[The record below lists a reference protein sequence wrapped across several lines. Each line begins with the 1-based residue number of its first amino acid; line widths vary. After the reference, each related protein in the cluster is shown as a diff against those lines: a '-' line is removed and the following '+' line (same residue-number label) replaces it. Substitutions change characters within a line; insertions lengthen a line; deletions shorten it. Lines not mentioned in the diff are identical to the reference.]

1 VSLSSPLRVLPALGV
16 LVYFLFCPTA
26 YCQVEMDLEAP
37 PKVEVGQQ
45 FEVKLDAQSAQ
56 GSPVNPRLNTPP
68 GLEVGGP
75 SVGTSW
81 RMNIVNGRMNKTTGL
96 NARWVLL
103 AARVGKLT
111 IGPAVVELDGSK
123 YQSRTVT
130 VEVVPQ
136 GSLPQRRRSSPFGWP
151 DPFDPFG
158 GRIPGMDDIFGSG
171 EPEQPSNYP
180 KELDTPAALD
190 PIAFLRV
197 EATPTRVYVG
207 QQVTLKVFAYGNRG
221 RFQEQSAKEP
231 SRTDFFSIP
240 VVEGATLNDVY
251 RVPVG
256 DGQWYAA
263 KVREM
268 VLFPLRAG
276 ELPIGAMEFGFG
288 GGRYGASGRPLLRS
302 SQPLSITVA
311 EPPLEG
317 RPSGYQVGDVGR
329 FTLSAEVAPREIEA
343 GGSVAAVV
351 TLSGLGN
358 LPQQLRVPSR
368 TGVDFL
374 APTVKHT
381 PRLEAG
387 SYGGSKV
394 FTYVIR
400 LDNPGNVDLGEITL
414 PFFDPQTQQYDIARA
429 VLGQI
434 TVKPSTRPAVQATA
448 GQPGT
453 SQPNATRPSN
463 LDQLQ
468 RVLSP
473 RTTLARTPPSAF
485 FSDHPLAWLLL
496 VLTPLSVVVVQ
507 GSLQLKRR
515 LAAWFAGRRSSFE
528 ARINEQ
534 LSQARV
540 LLNSEPAAAASAL
553 ERAVYLMIEARF
565 QIKGRGMLRPELARM
580 LRAAGVSPDS
590 CERVTQCLETCDS
603 VRFAPLAAATLAEL
617 HRNVQQ
623 IVEELR
629 ETPLTSARP
638 HASSNAGATA

>member
-1 VSLSSPLRVLPALGV
+1 M
-16 LVYFLFCPTA
+16 
-26 YCQVEMDLEAP
+26 ELEAL

-56 GSPVNPRLNTPP
+56 GSPANPKLTTPP
-68 GLEVGGP
+68 GVEVGGP

-81 RMNIVNGRMNKTTGL
+81 RMNIVNGRMSKTTGL
-96 NARWVLL
+96 NARWVLR

-111 IGPAVVELDGSK
+111 IGPAFVELDGSK
-123 YQSRTVT
+123 YQSRSVT

-158 GRIPGMDDIFGSG
+158 GRMPGMDDVFGNG
-171 EPEQPSNYP
+171 EPDEPSNYP
-180 KELDTPAALD
+180 KELETSAALD
-190 PIAFLRV
+190 PVAFVRM
-197 EATPTRVYVG
+197 EATPSRVFVG

-276 ELPIGAMEFGFG
+276 ELQVGAMEFGFG
-288 GGRYGASGRPLLRS
+288 GGRYGASGRPLLRT

-329 FTLSAEVAPREIEA
+329 FALSADVSPREVEA
-343 GGSVAAVV
+343 GGSVSAVV
-351 TLSGLGN
+351 TLSGMGN
-358 LPQQLRVPSR
+358 LPQQLRAPSR

-381 PRLEAG
+381 PKLDAG
-387 SYGGSKV
+387 SYGGTKV

-400 LDNPGNVDLGEITL
+400 LDHPGNIDLGEITL
-414 PFFDPQTQQYDIARA
+414 PFFDPETQQYDVARA
-429 VLGQI
+429 VLGSV
-434 TVKPSTRPAVQATA
+434 TVKPSSKPAAAQSNG
-448 GQPGT
+448 GQPGAGPAAA
-453 SQPNATRPSN
+453 QPRT

-468 RVLSP
+468 RVLSVRP
-473 RTTLARTPPSAF
+473 TLASVPPSHF
-485 FSDHPLAWLLL
+485 LSDRPLAWLLL
-496 VLTPLSVVVVQ
+496 VLTPLSVLVVQ
-507 GSLQLKRR
+507 GLLQLTRR
-515 LAAWFAGRRSSFE
+515 STAWFAERKNSFE
-528 ARINEQ
+528 ARIAEQ
-534 LSQARV
+534 LREARAR
-540 LLNSEPAAAASAL
+540 LEKEPAAAASAL
-553 ERAVYLMIEARF
+553 ERALYLAIEARF
-565 QIKGRGMLRPELARM
+565 QIKGRGVLRSDLARM
-580 LRAAGVSPDS
+580 LGAAGVPADL
-590 CERVTQCLETCDS
+590 CERITQCLETCDS

-623 IVEELR
+623 IVEQLR
-629 ETPLTSARP
+629 STPSVRP
-638 HASSNAGATA
+638 HTNADAGVTA